1 MKTFRRWETS
11 LQWHVS
17 RSYRRMGI
25 AQKLMR
31 QVQLQD
37 DRSLSFGTMHI
48 ECSRD
53 ELCSLSLV
61 SRRIGLQVTILRV
74 FER

>member
-1 MKTFRRWETS
+1 MKTFRS
-11 LQWHVS
+11 GKHHFSGSKPFLQKNGYSTEVDAS
-17 RSYRRMGI
+17 GTT
-25 AQKLMR
+25 
-31 QVQLQD
+31 QD